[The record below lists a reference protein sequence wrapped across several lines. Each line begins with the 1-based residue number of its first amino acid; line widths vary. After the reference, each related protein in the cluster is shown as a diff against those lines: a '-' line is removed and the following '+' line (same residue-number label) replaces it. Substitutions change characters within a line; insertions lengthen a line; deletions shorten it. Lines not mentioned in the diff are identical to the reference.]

1 MLDRLDVTVSY
12 KTVHRVLKQLEREE
26 SNTLTQADQSELAVT
41 AYDNFEQ
48 VESIKSQR
56 LDDNNIFHS
65 VTTEELVKDADIS
78 ADDLT
83 QDMLR
88 NASLTLSQALQNA
101 GNCDDEIEN
110 QVGFFLL
117 NLSGEGFD
125 QHYILMHI

>member
-41 AYDNFEQ
+41 AYNNFEQ

-83 QDMLR
+83 QNMLR

-101 GNCDDEIEN
+101 ENCDDEIES
-110 QVGFFLL
+110 QIGFFLL
-117 NLSGEGFD
+117 NLSDEDFD

>member
-1 MLDRLDVTVSY
+1 LLDRLDVTVSY

-41 AYDNFEQ
+41 AYNNFEQ

-83 QDMLR
+83 QNMLR

-101 GNCDDEIEN
+101 ENCDDEIEN
-110 QVGFFLL
+110 QIDFFSL
-117 NLSGEGFD
+117 NLSDEDFD